1 MPLRDKQKQKE
12 YNAKYRRENKE
23 KVKQIQ
29 ADYYAKHRDR
39 RIKSAIE
46 WTKNNPEKF
55 LETRNKYR
63 VSNEGRFTSIKSAAK
78 VRNIQF
84 DLTREQV
91 FEIINKPCFY
101 CNETDRKGIDR
112 IDSDVGYVI
121 GNCVSCCC
129 TCNLMKQSHSQQD
142 FINQCKKIAQHHT

>member
-29 ADYYAKHRDR
+29 ADYYAKNREK

-46 WTKNNPEKF
+46 WTKNNREKF

-63 VSNEGRFTSIKSAAK
+63 TSNQGRFIAIKSAAK
-78 VRNIQF
+78 VRNIPFQ
-84 DLTREQV
+84 LTKKQV
-91 FEIINKPCFY
+91 FELINKQCFY
-101 CNETDRKGIDR
+101 CNEEGIKGIDR
-112 IDSDVGYVI
+112 IDSSIGYTI
-121 GNCVSCCC
+121 TNCVPCCSM
-129 TCNLMKQSHSQQD
+129 CNLMKQSHSQQD
-142 FINQCKKIAQHHT
+142 FINQCKKIALHHT